1 MLRGAGEEKARNRT
15 VGNRGVQEVFA
26 ARGFY
31 QANHALVITT
41 SRFSKPAV
49 DLVNRLG
56 VELWDWQRL
65 LAEVNTCQTSNPVE
79 YDKDL
84 FV

>member
-56 VELWDWQRL
+56 VELWDLERL
-65 LAEVNTCQTSNPVE
+65 LTELRNHNIYYPLE
-79 YDKDL
+79 
-84 FV
+84 

>member
-1 MLRGAGEEKARNRT
+1 VVQVKKRQGT
-15 VGNRGVQEVFA
+15 VGNRAVQEVFA

-41 SRFSKPAV
+41 SRFSKPEV
-49 DLVNRLG
+49 DLANRLG

-65 LAEVNTCQTSNPVE
+65 LAELHTYQTSNPVE